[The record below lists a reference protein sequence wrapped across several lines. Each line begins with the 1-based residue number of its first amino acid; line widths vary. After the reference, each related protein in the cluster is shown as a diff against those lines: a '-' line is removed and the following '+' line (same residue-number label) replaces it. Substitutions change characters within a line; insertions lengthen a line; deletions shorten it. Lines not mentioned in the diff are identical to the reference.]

1 MFLEVN
7 VIKALKVKILLDA
20 YNNQQGI
27 LYIAGPKYAIQW
39 NDKT

>member
-20 YNNQQGI
+20 YQQSTGHT
-27 LYIAGPKYAIQW
+27 LYSRAKICHSVE
-39 NDKT
+39 